1 MSNGTEY
8 LTLLGLLVSALFQTA
23 PAQPTDADLPVIKV
37 HTDGAPLVRPAG
49 TAVSADRHF
58 SIAAGSLTSRLS
70 PINGGRNASSVTGW
84 LAGQDGNSG
93 WNAARVTVSGTF
105 KADTKYRITLGET
118 SVVATGA
125 QLASGAV
132 DGLRYRTQRITPI
145 TIALADPD
153 YFADPL
159 GATVTSITVDGYRG
173 NA

>member
-1 MSNGTEY
+1 
-8 LTLLGLLVSALFQTA
+8 
-23 PAQPTDADLPVIKV
+23 
-37 HTDGAPLVRPAG
+37 
-49 TAVSADRHF
+49 
-58 SIAAGSLTSRLS
+58 
-70 PINGGRNASSVTGW
+70 
-84 LAGQDGNSG
+84 
-93 WNAARVTVSGTF
+93 RVTVSGTF

-132 DGLRYRTQRITPI
+132 DGLRCRSQRITPI

-173 NA
+173 DS